1 MKLQDRQ
8 QAFERLGLFMG
19 QFKTDK
25 VVKDS
30 NIECNEP
37 YYDQLDAQIE
47 QAVHHNGWF
56 TKENVLFA
64 IETWSAVLSRENIEQ
79 WTNSYAF
86 NSKSPKTVGIVTAG
100 NIPLVGFHDFISVL
114 MSGHNVQI
122 KQSSNDQKLL
132 PILIDYLIAIEPS
145 FKDRINITETRL
157 QNFDAVIATG
167 SNNTA
172 QYFEHYFKKHPSII
186 RKNRNAVAVL
196 TGDETEEEMLALGD
210 DIFKYFGLG
219 CRSVSKVFVPKAYDF
234 DKLFKAVYNKGS
246 ILSYTKYKN
255 NYDYNKTVYLMS
267 QITLIEN
274 GFLVLKEDA
283 SYTSPIATLFY
294 EYYNSVEELQAKL
307 EQEKDQIQCVVGKDL
322 KFETVAFGQTQQ
334 PQLWDYADGV
344 DTMKFLLEL

>member
-8 QAFERLGLFMG
+8 QAFEKLGLFLG
-19 QFKTDK
+19 QFKIDK

-30 NIECNEP
+30 IIECNEP
-37 YYDQLDAQIE
+37 FFDQLNTQIE

-64 IETWSAVLSRENIEQ
+64 LETWSAVLSGKNIEQ
-79 WTNSYAF
+79 WTNSYTF
-86 NSKSPKTVGIVTAG
+86 NSKSPKIIGIVTAG
-100 NIPLVGFHDFISVL
+100 NIPLVGFHDFITVL
-114 MSGHNVQI
+114 MSGHKVQI

-132 PILIDYLIAIEPS
+132 PILIDYLIAIEPK
-145 FKDRINITETRL
+145 FKDRINLIEIRL

-186 RKNRNAVAVL
+186 RKNRNAVALL
-196 TGDETEEEMLALGD
+196 TGDETEKELLALSD
-210 DIFKYFGLG
+210 DIFRYFGLG
-219 CRSVSKVFVPKAYDF
+219 CRSVSKVFVPKNYDF
-234 DKLFKAVYNKGS
+234 DKLFKAIYNKGA
-246 ILSYTKYKN
+246 ILSYQKYKN

-267 QITLIEN
+267 QIPLIEN
-274 GFLVLKEDA
+274 GFLVLKEDT

-294 EYYNSVEELQAKL
+294 EYYSSVEELQAKL
-307 EQEKDQIQCVVGKDL
+307 EQDNDQIQCVVGKNFN
-322 KFETVAFGQTQQ
+322 FETVAFGQTQQ

-344 DTMKFLLEL
+344 DTMKFLLDL

>member
-1 MKLQDRQ
+1 MQLQDRQ
-8 QAFERLGLFMG
+8 LAFEKLGLFMG
-19 QFKTDK
+19 QFKTDA

-30 NIECNEP
+30 TIECNEP
-37 YYDQLDAQIE
+37 FFTQLDAQIE

-64 IETWSAVLSRENIEQ
+64 LETWSVVLTRENIEQ
-79 WTNSYAF
+79 WTSSYTF
-86 NSKSPKTVGIVTAG
+86 HNNTPKTIGIVTAG

-114 MSGHNVQI
+114 MSGNSVQI

-132 PILIDYLIAIEPS
+132 PVLIDYLIAIEPN
-145 FKDRINITETRL
+145 FKDSIDITETRL
-157 QNFDAVIATG
+157 QKFDAVIATG

-172 QYFEHYFKKHPSII
+172 RYFDHYFKKHPNII
-186 RKNRNAVAVL
+186 RMNRNAVAVL
-196 TGDETEEEMLALGD
+196 IGDETEEEMEELGD
-210 DIFKYFGLG
+210 DIFRYFGLG
-219 CRSVSKVFVPKAYDF
+219 CRSVSKIFVPKDYDF
-234 DKLFKAVYNKGS
+234 DKLFKAIYNKGA
-246 ILSYTKYKN
+246 ILSYQKYKN

-274 GFLVLKEDA
+274 GFLVLKEDT

-294 EYYNSVEELQAKL
+294 EYYNSLSELQVKL
-307 EQEKDQIQCVVGKDL
+307 QQDKDQIQCVVGKDL
-322 KFETVAFGQTQQ
+322 NIETVPFGQTQQ